1 MNQYFGMVT
10 SPTFVPHVPAM
21 TTVPISLRLR
31 EHHCINPE
39 QPIQSGG
46 LNTDILDD
54 GITNAWFPSDVNIRE
69 SSDGV
74 RIENARNGGSSSRY
88 ERYREGKGNSH
99 NEETCRQCR
108 YKNRQEQL
116 DLEERIRRNKR
127 ASEERDETVDQH
139 IDDSDGSHSSDDTAD
154 FPFQPRHSALKY
166 VAHRPHDQNINVPTI
181 GVTRPDGPSSGVD
194 PEADIRREFS
204 QALGRDVDEM
214 LDEEMGDAEEMED
227 DVSEW
232 DEYVENTCNGIQD
245 IIITGEV
252 SHSYHNYILKH
263 GSSFCTDCS
272 QSWPSLAALSLLRP
286 CSSMGW
292 TRRPCSQA
300 CVRPRARDRY
310 LPWLPCCQSE
320 LCWQLACVHGQC
332 SCHTS

>member
-1 MNQYFGMVT
+1 
-10 SPTFVPHVPAM
+10 
-21 TTVPISLRLR
+21 
-31 EHHCINPE
+31 
-39 QPIQSGG
+39 
-46 LNTDILDD
+46 
-54 GITNAWFPSDVNIRE
+54 
-69 SSDGV
+69 
-74 RIENARNGGSSSRY
+74 
-88 ERYREGKGNSH
+88 
-99 NEETCRQCR
+99 
-108 YKNRQEQL
+108 
-116 DLEERIRRNKR
+116 LEERIRRNKR

-204 QALGRDVDEM
+204 QALGQDVDEM

-252 SHSYHNYILKH
+252 SHSYHNYIETRLIFLHRLFTVMAKL
-263 GSSFCTDCS
+263 GSTIASTAVFVDGMDSSPLFASLRSS
-272 QSWPSLAALSLLRP
+272 QSSGPLSSVVTLLPIRTLLATGVRSRSMLMPYLLKGLSSPAVRSLRSSDPS
-286 CSSMGW
+286 
-292 TRRPCSQA
+292 
-300 CVRPRARDRY
+300 
-310 LPWLPCCQSE
+310 
-320 LCWQLACVHGQC
+320 
-332 SCHTS
+332 